1 MVEIVVS
8 ECYYGEIG
16 GFIMSKKE
24 IRKIIIAIV
33 LVIIAVFIGVLINR
47 YYTNLNAF
55 KLAYE
60 PDTTTKYKAMEKWI
74 NTRQN
79 IWENLFYLLYTV
91 SAIVL
96 ILMVII
102 ELKHDIF
109 PKKEIV
115 FYCYFLFFSTVARN
129 AIFGTVVMR
138 EIITIAL
145 FLIALLFSCF
155 LDKEFAKNEENCLEV
170 SEEELF
176 ESRRNLIDAIVSD
189 LERADDDLKGILIKG
204 KWGIGKTTVV
214 ELVKDK
220 LKHGTGLD
228 NKYKFINL
236 NVGYS
241 CEPGKLINEIETQ
254 LIDALSEDNIYFDH
268 RIVKDYFGKI
278 CNLLCGPT
286 KGVTKTIYDFVNTDE
301 SKTNSE
307 NRLNSFLKQ
316 YANTKFIICIDDLER
331 CPAKDIKQIFAVLVN
346 NLRLSNCI
354 TVLIVDYYILTQ
366 ETGITDEY
374 LKKFFSVQH
383 SINEISYTELADKY
397 IDKKGVIDEELKDSN
412 VNLSEHYKLILKSYW
427 DTIDTYFRRHI
438 GRNSRD
444 KYPEETR
451 FLISIKENI
460 HNPRE
465 FKYMWDGIRNYVL
478 KVFEIYENNKEI
490 YFNTIAEHDIA
501 HVIVVAVIMERF
513 FSTIWVEYK
522 AASSWDDFNVRINTS
537 IKYNKQFEVEYDC
550 FENTILKDVFLD
562 ASLMDALV
570 FGFKYKMQFD
580 YNRCINDIESKSIP
594 KHLLR
599 DYINSFSK
607 NKELV
612 VLLGEYILENQEQT
626 EDDDK
631 FIYCIRFTESM
642 NDGISSR
649 QQELDFQIYQLLW
662 KIATKQNYDIRY
674 RYDEIKA
681 EEASD
686 TFNICQN
693 NISKSVSLLLRNELK
708 NLDYLADWGYTT
720 ITSKVFI
727 TDDFQVGN
735 TIFSS
740 EQEKANFE
748 SFMCSILKNEEQLG
762 LRDLEYFIKLLITYF
777 EYCLKGPNRDLLINY
792 SDSKNKYN
800 NSISHIGRMYN
811 IVTDWLGYER
821 KIDVVS
827 DILL

>member
-1 MVEIVVS
+1 MVKIVFS

-16 GFIMSKKE
+16 RFIMSKKE
-24 IRKIIIAIV
+24 IRKLIIAIV

-60 PDTTTKYKAMEKWI
+60 PDTTTKYKALEKWI

-145 FLIALLFSCF
+145 FLVALLFSCF

-220 LKHGTGLD
+220 LKHGTGFN

-278 CNLLCGPT
+278 CNLLCEPT
-286 KGVTKTIYDFVNTDE
+286 KGVTKTIYDFVNIDE

-307 NRLNSFLKQ
+307 NRLNSFLKD
-316 YANTKFIICIDDLER
+316 YSNTKFIICIDDLER

-354 TVLIVDYYILTQ
+354 TMLIVDYYILTQ

-383 SINEISYTELADKY
+383 SINEISFEELADKY
-397 IDKKGVIDEELKDSN
+397 INKKGVIDEELNDSN
-412 VNLSEHYKLILKSYW
+412 VNLSEHYRLILKSYW
-427 DTIDTYFRRHI
+427 NKIDAYFQRYI
-438 GRNSRD
+438 NED
-444 KYPEETR
+444 PEFKYAEKTES
-451 FLISIKENI
+451 LISIRGNL

-465 FKYMWDGIRNYVL
+465 FKYMWGDIQNYVIQIF
-478 KVFEIYENNKEI
+478 KIYESDRDSYI
-490 YFNTIAEHDIA
+490 RLIADHDIEN
-501 HVIVVAVIMERF
+501 VIVVAVIMHRF
-513 FSTIWVEYK
+513 FPTIWEEYL
-522 AASSWDDFNVRINTS
+522 AAGSWDSFQIRQAIS
-537 IKYNKQFEVEYDC
+537 KKYNKQFDIEYDC
-550 FENTILKDVFLD
+550 FDNTILKDSFLD
-562 ASLMDALV
+562 AALLDSVV
-570 FGFKYKMQFD
+570 FGFKYKSNYD
-580 YNRCINDIESKSIP
+580 YVTCVNHIENKSIP
-594 KHLLR
+594 KDSLK
-599 DYINSFSK
+599 DYINIFYN
-607 NKELV
+607 NKKLMI
-612 VLLGEYILENQEQT
+612 LLGEYILENQDQVKE
-626 EDDDK
+626 DDK
-631 FIYCIRFTESM
+631 FIYCIRYTESIS
-642 NDGISSR
+642 NGISLEY
-649 QQELDFQIYQLLW
+649 QKLDCQIYQMIW
-662 KIATKQNYDIRY
+662 KYINGVNKDIKFK
-674 RYDEIKA
+674 YDEIKSEKI
-681 EEASD
+681 EE
-686 TFNICQN
+686 TFNLCQN
-693 NISKSVSLLLRNELK
+693 NISMSVSLLLRNELK
-708 NLDYLADWGYTT
+708 NLDYLADWGYTA
-720 ITSKVFI
+720 ITSEVFS

-748 SFMCSILKNEEQLG
+748 SFMSSILKYEEQLG
-762 LRDLEYFIKLLITYF
+762 LRDLEYFIILLVKYF
-777 EYCLKGPNRDLLINY
+777 EYCLKGPNRDLLINN

-821 KIDVVS
+821 KIDVVN
-827 DILL
+827 DILV